1 MLNVKH
7 KMILKNR
14 LRTRL
19 FNDMLYISFAN
30 LVKELRSLRNYTEI
44 TERLKHLDVPIE
56 LIGSVHAK
64 KNINWPIYQIRLTS
78 SAHTPRRVLITG
90 GMHGNE
96 PAGVE
101 AVLQFLARDNTTL
114 LKEFSF
120 LVIPC
125 VNPYGYVH
133 NTRETLNGV
142 DINRAF
148 ETENVAEVAIVKKAL
163 GQTQFSLT
171 IDFHEDYDAT
181 GFYLY
186 EGKRDEK
193 YIGPR
198 LATAAKAVGTLD
210 PDDPGEDAPDLAEGV
225 YKVATAWGTQGL
237 APYLL
242 HFHSEHVI
250 ISETPT
256 VWQLEQR
263 AALHLMILDTALDII
278 SGKDV

>member
-1 MLNVKH
+1 M
-7 KMILKNR
+7 
-14 LRTRL
+14 
-19 FNDMLYISFAN
+19 
-30 LVKELRSLRNYTEI
+30 RNYTEI
-44 TERLKHLDVPIE
+44 TERLKRLNVSIE
-56 LIGSVHAK
+56 LIGTAHSY
-64 KNINWPIYQIRLTS
+64 PIHQIRLAS
-78 SAHTPRRVLITG
+78 SADTPRHILITG
-90 GMHGNE
+90 GMHGDE

-101 AVLQFLARDNTTL
+101 AVLQFLERNNSTL

-125 VNPYGYVH
+125 INPYGYVH
-133 NTRETLNGV
+133 NTRETLGDI

-148 ETENVAEVAIVKKAL
+148 ETGDIAEVAIIKKAL
-163 GQTQFSLT
+163 GQNQFSLA

-193 YIGPR
+193 YIGPD
-198 LATAAKAVGTLD
+198 LATAAKTIGPMD

-225 YKVATAWGTQGL
+225 YKVATSWGTQGL
-237 APYLL
+237 TPYLL

-263 AALHLMILDTALDII
+263 AALHLTILDTALKII
-278 SGKDV
+278 SEST

>member
-1 MLNVKH
+1 MRNYAEVTKR
-7 KMILKNR
+7 LKN
-14 LRTRL
+14 
-19 FNDMLYISFAN
+19 
-30 LVKELRSLRNYTEI
+30 
-44 TERLKHLDVPIE
+44 LDVPIE
-56 LIGSVHAK
+56 QLGTVHTK
-64 KNINWPIYQIRLTS
+64 ENFNLPIYQIHLASSVGTS
-78 SAHTPRRVLITG
+78 KHVLITG
-90 GMHGNE
+90 GMHGDE

-101 AVLQFLARDNTTL
+101 AVLQFLERDNTTL
-114 LKEFSF
+114 LKNFSF

-125 VNPYGYVH
+125 INPYGYVH
-133 NTRETLNGV
+133 NTRETLDGI

-148 ETENVAEVAIVKKAL
+148 ETDDVAEVVIVKKAL
-163 GQTQFSLT
+163 GKTQFSLT

-193 YIGPR
+193 YIGPK
-198 LATAAKAVGTLD
+198 LATAAKAIGPID

-225 YKVATAWGTQGL
+225 YKVATSWGTQGL
-237 APYLL
+237 IPYLL

-263 AALHLMILDTALDII
+263 AALHLTILDTALNIVLER
-278 SGKDV
+278 GV

>member
-1 MLNVKH
+1 M
-7 KMILKNR
+7 R
-14 LRTRL
+14 
-19 FNDMLYISFAN
+19 DYA
-30 LVKELRSLRNYTEI
+30 EI
-44 TERLKHLDVPIE
+44 TERLKRLDVPIE
-56 LIGSVHAK
+56 LLGTVHAK
-64 KNINWPIYQIRLTS
+64 ENITWPIYQIYLAS
-78 SAHTPRRVLITG
+78 SARTPRRVLITG
-90 GMHGNE
+90 GMHGDE

-101 AVLQFLARDNTTL
+101 AVLQFLERDNTTL
-114 LKEFSF
+114 LKNFSF

-125 VNPYGYVH
+125 INPYGYVH
-133 NTRETLNGV
+133 NTRETLDSI

-148 ETENVAEVAIVKKAL
+148 ETDDVAEVAIVKKAL
-163 GQTQFSLT
+163 GQTQFSLA

-198 LATAAKAVGTLD
+198 LATAAKAIGPLD
-210 PDDPGEDAPDLAEGV
+210 PEDPGEDAPDLAEGV
-225 YKVATAWGTQGL
+225 YKVATSWGTQGL
-237 APYLL
+237 TPYLL

-256 VWQLEQR
+256 VWQLQQR
-263 AALHLMILDTALDII
+263 VALHLTILDTALDII

>member
-1 MLNVKH
+1 M
-7 KMILKNR
+7 R
-14 LRTRL
+14 
-19 FNDMLYISFAN
+19 D
-30 LVKELRSLRNYTEI
+30 YTEV
-44 TERLKHLDVPIE
+44 TERLKRLDVPVE
-56 LIGSVHAK
+56 MLGTVHAK
-64 KNINWPIYQIRLTS
+64 ENINWPIYQIHLVS
-78 SAHTPRRVLITG
+78 SARTPQRVLITG
-90 GMHGNE
+90 GMHGDE

-101 AVLQFLARDNTTL
+101 AVLQFLERDNTTR
-114 LKEFSF
+114 LKNFSF

-125 VNPYGYVH
+125 INPYGYVH
-133 NTRETLNGV
+133 NTRETLDGI

-148 ETENVAEVAIVKKAL
+148 ETDDVAEVAIVKKAL
-163 GQTQFSLT
+163 GQTQFSLA

-198 LATAAKAVGTLD
+198 LATAAKAIGPLD

-225 YKVATAWGTQGL
+225 YKVATSWGTQGL
-237 APYLL
+237 TPYLL

-263 AALHLMILDTALDII
+263 VALHLTILDTALDII
-278 SGKDV
+278 SGKDI

>member
-1 MLNVKH
+1 M
-7 KMILKNR
+7 
-14 LRTRL
+14 
-19 FNDMLYISFAN
+19 
-30 LVKELRSLRNYTEI
+30 RNYTEI
-44 TERLKHLDVPIE
+44 TERLKRLDVPIE
-56 LIGSVHAK
+56 LVGTAHSY
-64 KNINWPIYQIRLTS
+64 PIHQIRLAS
-78 SAHTPRRVLITG
+78 SADTPRHILITG
-90 GMHGNE
+90 GMHGDE

-114 LKEFSF
+114 LKNFSF

-125 VNPYGYVH
+125 INPYGYVH
-133 NTRETLNGV
+133 NTRETFGDI

-148 ETENVAEVAIVKKAL
+148 ETEDIAEVTIIKKAL
-163 GQTQFSLT
+163 GQTQFALA
-171 IDFHEDYDAT
+171 IDFHEDYEAN

-193 YIGPR
+193 YIGPD
-198 LATAAKAVGTLD
+198 LATAAKAIGPMD

-225 YKVATAWGTQGL
+225 YKVATSWGTQGL
-237 APYLL
+237 TPYLL

-263 AALHLMILDTALDII
+263 AALHLTILDTALNILSCSI
-278 SGKDV
+278 NC

>member
-1 MLNVKH
+1 M
-7 KMILKNR
+7 R
-14 LRTRL
+14 
-19 FNDMLYISFAN
+19 D
-30 LVKELRSLRNYTEI
+30 YTEV
-44 TERLKHLDVPIE
+44 TERLKRLDVPVE
-56 LIGSVHAK
+56 MLGTVHNK
-64 KNINWPIYQIRLTS
+64 ENINWPIYQIHLVS
-78 SAHTPRRVLITG
+78 SARTPRRVLITG
-90 GMHGNE
+90 GMHGDE

-101 AVLQFLARDNTTL
+101 AVLQFLERDNTTL
-114 LKEFSF
+114 LKNFSF

-125 VNPYGYVH
+125 INPYGYVH
-133 NTRETLNGV
+133 NTRETLDGI

-148 ETENVAEVAIVKKAL
+148 ETDDVAEVAIVKKAL
-163 GQTQFSLT
+163 GQTQFSLA

-186 EGKRDEK
+186 EGKGDEK

-198 LATAAKAVGTLD
+198 LATAAKAIGPLD

-225 YKVATAWGTQGL
+225 YKVATSWGTQGL
-237 APYLL
+237 TPYLL

-263 AALHLMILDTALDII
+263 VALHLTILDNALDLI
-278 SGKDV
+278 SGKDI

>member
-1 MLNVKH
+1 M
-7 KMILKNR
+7 R
-14 LRTRL
+14 
-19 FNDMLYISFAN
+19 DYA
-30 LVKELRSLRNYTEI
+30 EI
-44 TERLKHLDVPIE
+44 TERLKHLNVPIE
-56 LIGSVHAK
+56 LLGTVHAK
-64 KNINWPIYQIRLTS
+64 QNINWPVYQIHLAS
-78 SAHTPRRVLITG
+78 SARIPRRVLITG
-90 GMHGNE
+90 GMHGDE

-101 AVLQFLARDNTTL
+101 AVLQFLERDNTTL
-114 LKEFSF
+114 LKNFSF

-125 VNPYGYVH
+125 INPYGYVH
-133 NTRETLNGV
+133 NTRETLDGI

-148 ETENVAEVAIVKKAL
+148 ETEDVPEVAIVKKAL
-163 GQTQFSLT
+163 GQTQFSLA

-198 LATAAKAVGTLD
+198 LAAAAKAIGPLD

-225 YKVATAWGTQGL
+225 YKVATSWGTQGL
-237 APYLL
+237 TPYLL

-263 AALHLMILDTALDII
+263 VALHLTILDTALDLI

>member
-1 MLNVKH
+1 M
-7 KMILKNR
+7 R
-14 LRTRL
+14 
-19 FNDMLYISFAN
+19 D
-30 LVKELRSLRNYTEI
+30 YTEV
-44 TERLKHLDVPIE
+44 TERLKNLEVPIE
-56 LIGSVHAK
+56 QIGIAHGY
-64 KNINWPIYQIRLTS
+64 PIHQIRLAS
-78 SAHTPRRVLITG
+78 SVPMLCPVLITG
-90 GMHGNE
+90 GMHGDE

-101 AVLQFLARDNTTL
+101 AVLQFLERDNTTL
-114 LKEFSF
+114 LKNFSF

-125 VNPYGYVH
+125 INPYGYVH
-133 NTRETLNGV
+133 NTRETLDGI

-148 ETENVAEVAIVKKAL
+148 ETDDVAEVAIVKKAL
-163 GQTQFSLT
+163 VPTQFSLA

-198 LATAAKAVGTLD
+198 LATAAKAIGPLD

-225 YKVATAWGTQGL
+225 YKVATSWGTQGL
-237 APYLL
+237 TPYLL

-263 AALHLMILDTALDII
+263 VALHLTILDTALDII
-278 SGKDV
+278 SGKDI

>member
-1 MLNVKH
+1 M
-7 KMILKNR
+7 
-14 LRTRL
+14 
-19 FNDMLYISFAN
+19 
-30 LVKELRSLRNYTEI
+30 RNYAEV
-44 TERLKHLDVPIE
+44 TERLKRLDVPIE
-56 LIGSVHAK
+56 LLGTVHAK
-64 KNINWPIYQIRLTS
+64 DNINWPIYQIHLAS
-78 SAHTPRRVLITG
+78 SAQRPRRVLITG
-90 GMHGNE
+90 GMHGDE

-101 AVLQFLARDNTTL
+101 VVLQFLERDNTTL
-114 LKEFSF
+114 LKNFSF

-125 VNPYGYVH
+125 INPYGYVH
-133 NTRETLNGV
+133 NTRETLDGI

-148 ETENVAEVAIVKKAL
+148 ETDDVAEVAIVKKAL
-163 GQTQFSLT
+163 GQTQFSLA

-198 LATAAKAVGTLD
+198 LATAAKAIGPLD
-210 PDDPGEDAPDLAEGV
+210 PEDPGEDAPDLAEGV
-225 YKVATAWGTQGL
+225 YKVATSWGTQGL
-237 APYLL
+237 TPYLL

-263 AALHLMILDTALDII
+263 VALHLTILDTALDII

>member
-1 MLNVKH
+1 M
-7 KMILKNR
+7 
-14 LRTRL
+14 
-19 FNDMLYISFAN
+19 
-30 LVKELRSLRNYTEI
+30 RNYAEI
-44 TERLKHLDVPIE
+44 TERLKRLDVPIE
-56 LIGSVHAK
+56 HIGTVH
-64 KNINWPIYQIRLTS
+64 NYPIYHIHLAS
-78 SAHTPRRVLITG
+78 IINTPKHVLITG
-90 GMHGNE
+90 GMHGDE

-101 AVLQFLARDNTTL
+101 AVLHFLERDNTVL
-114 LKEFSF
+114 LKNFSF

-125 VNPYGYVH
+125 INPYGYVH
-133 NTRETLNGV
+133 NTRETLDGI

-148 ETENVAEVAIVKKAL
+148 ETEGIAEVAIVKEAL
-163 GQTQFSLT
+163 GQTQFSLA

-193 YIGPR
+193 YIGPK
-198 LATAAKAVGTLD
+198 LAVAAKAIGAID

-225 YKVATAWGTQGL
+225 YKVATSWGTQGL

-263 AALHLMILDTALDII
+263 AALHLTILDTALNII
-278 SGKDV
+278 SEMDV